1 MPKGRLDEARRT
13 CRFGWRLSILCIG
26 AHPDD
31 IEIGA
36 TILGW
41 IDRGVHLE
49 VHWAVL
55 SAYGSRTYGQRPEL
69 NLDVGSLIREEASL
83 NSASSMSDRARI
95 G

>member
-26 AHPDD
+26 ANPDD

-55 SAYGSRTYGQRPEL
+55 SAYGSRTYEAAPRTKSRCRLPDTGRSLLELRELDERP
-69 NLDVGSLIREEASL
+69 R
-83 NSASSMSDRARI
+83 RI